1 MIVDINGKK
10 ELCHCPSTGRI
21 GNIIFN
27 NIPCLLSKSNNR
39 KRKTKFT
46 VEAISLDKVTK
57 KNKSWIGIN
66 QSKANKYIKFF
77 FQNNLLP
84 KIVDKPKKIKSEVKL
99 GTSRIDLLIDNT
111 YIEIKTPLINIP
123 SGNREKREVESK
135 FNSFDRLIRH
145 YDELAKNRGIL
156 IICYMYNAKRFV
168 APKLDKTNKAIVS
181 AVRKAILK
189 GVSNWQINL
198 RIDKKGVRIISGVRL
213 PNGLDLGEKLSE
225 PILTPTTKSEHGHD
239 IEISREE
246 AVSRKLVDAREWTEL
261 EEACFNLYNFYSK
274 EAMKRKIIVADV
286 KFEFGRYKEGLIQID
301 EAPTHDSARLW
312 PLKYYF
318 PGKFQEAHCLDK
330 EFLRSYL
337 LKIGYKG
344 NNVPPHLPW
353 PLIRQIALR
362 VRGAYEVL
370 TGKKTVDE
378 LNLMDLDKL
387 FEFLRR

>member
-1 MIVDINGKK
+1 MSVPLKFETVEMPDPFGVGRYVNGVRNSFPTGLDIRFRRGKVRDVYD
-10 ELCHCPSTGRI
+10 LGSTLLLFHTDRI
-21 GNIIFN
+21 SAFDTVFREV
-27 NIPCLLSKSNNR
+27 IPFKGIYLNLLSVYWFEKSGNVFPNHLIR
-39 KRKTKFT
+39 MVDDRSIEVAKT
-46 VEAISLDKVTK
+46 E
-57 KNKSWIGIN
+57 
-66 QSKANKYIKFF
+66 
-77 FQNNLLP
+77 
-84 KIVDKPKKIKSEVKL
+84 
-99 GTSRIDLLIDNT
+99 RID
-111 YIEIKTPLINIP
+111 IEWI
-123 SGNREKREVESK
+123 V
-135 FNSFDRLIRH
+135 
-145 YDELAKNRGIL
+145 RGYL
-156 IICYMYNAKRFV
+156 YGSAWRMY
-168 APKLDKTNKAIVS
+168 
-181 AVRKAILK
+181 
-189 GVSNWQINL
+189 
-198 RIDKKGVRIISGVRL
+198 KKGVRIISGVRL

-312 PLKYYF
+312 PLKYYS

-337 LKIGYKG
+337 LNIGYKG
-344 NNVPPHLPW
+344 NGFPPQLPW

-387 FEFLRR
+387 FEVLRR